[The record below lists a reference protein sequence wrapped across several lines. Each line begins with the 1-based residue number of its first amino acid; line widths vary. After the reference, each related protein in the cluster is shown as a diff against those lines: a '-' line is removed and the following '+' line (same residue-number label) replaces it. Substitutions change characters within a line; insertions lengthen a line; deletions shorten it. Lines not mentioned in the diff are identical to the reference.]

1 MSLARAI
8 ASLISARSSRE
19 KRVVGV
25 GEQQQSGGRSRSLEP
40 SRTKVRLRELPA
52 GLPVSEVQRLTM
64 DILKKEREVDFSR
77 LLPEVASKIYLDEV
91 HRAAAVDIGLLGP
104 GLFLS
109 EIAREIRG
117 RDGELWEI
125 ICGPGCSE

>member
-1 MSLARAI
+1 MSLTRAI
-8 ASLISARSSRE
+8 ANLISARSSR
-19 KRVVGV
+19 
-25 GEQQQSGGRSRSLEP
+25 SLKP
-40 SRTKVRLRELPA
+40 SRTTVRLRELPA
-52 GLPVSEVQRLTM
+52 GPPASEVQRLTM

-77 LLPEVASKIYLDEV
+77 LLPRIASKIYLDEV

-104 GLFLS
+104 GLFLT

-125 ICGPGCSE
+125 IHGPGCRE

>member
-1 MSLARAI
+1 MSFTRAI
-8 ASLISARSSRE
+8 TNFISARSSR
-19 KRVVGV
+19 
-25 GEQQQSGGRSRSLEP
+25 SLKP

-52 GLPVSEVQRLTM
+52 ELPASEVQRLIM
-64 DILKKEREVDFSR
+64 DILKKEREVDFGR
-77 LLPEVASKIYLDEV
+77 LLPQIASKIYLDEV

-104 GLFLS
+104 GLFLP

-125 ICGPGCSE
+125 IHGPECSE